1 MKKLFAQFMKF
12 GVVGVLAFALDYGL
26 LAFFTEILG
35 VDYLISATLSYIIST
50 VFNYLASM
58 RFVFRHR
65 ENMSRTREFV
75 LFFIG
80 SLIGLGINDGC
91 MLLGVEILGVHYLIT
106 KLFATF
112 VVAIWNFVTRKI
124 FLDADRETPE
134 S

>member
-1 MKKLFAQFMKF
+1 MKF

-26 LAFFTEILG
+26 LAFFTEVLG
-35 VDYLISATLSYIIST
+35 IDYLISATASYIIST

-75 LFFIG
+75 IFFIG

-91 MLLGVEILGVHYLIT
+91 MWLGVELLGVHYLIT
-106 KLFATF
+106 KLFATV

-124 FLDADRETPE
+124 FLDADREKLE
-134 S
+134 F

>member
-35 VDYLISATLSYIIST
+35 IDYLISATASYVIST

-58 RFVFRHR
+58 RFVFKHR
-65 ENMSRTREFV
+65 ENMTRSREFL

-91 MLLGVEILGVHYLIT
+91 MWLGVELLNVHYLIT

-112 VVAIWNFVTRKI
+112 LVAVWNFITRKI
-124 FLDADRETPE
+124 FLDADRLDH
-134 S
+134 